1 MGFLEWNSS
10 DPPEQKDYGEAT
22 AETIQTQYD
31 FITGTGQFEGKGLL
45 DMLPAEIQA
54 RGEYQDAEMDL
65 LTRQLLGEIKRT
77 DEQGRYV
84 SGQRYLDAGGQEISD
99 VQQITDESDRG
110 RLWLQVRP
118 DLQAAF
124 DNNGVGQGNTEARQI
139 AIIKQQGGT
148 AEDFANWHRDRAQT
162 GAYGSTE
169 QSRANQVPE
178 VGAYYNPA
186 SIQAGV
192 FSDDISDTLTSE
204 DVYSIKK
211 DAEGNVLAN
220 AIYDR
225 EGGLLDVL
233 GGNTKVKQFNQAK
246 YQENLDKGMSEEEAR
261 KAATTWG
268 TAGFDPETG
277 EFKGLIPMMQEA
289 QAYITSQQR
298 ESDIS
303 DVEALGDRAT
313 EAFRV
318 GDIQEV
324 LDNIERQ
331 VAVNEAAVDPLRK
344 QLLTRANELAN
355 AQLSDKEK
363 YDLGQLIDARRAGS
377 GRSLRETG
385 AERDYVQGIMEA
397 DWNRGMQGALA
408 GGQLMAGE
416 SAMQTNLLG
425 QQMTRL
431 GAEQATG
438 GDPFMQVLGRPSQAA
453 PTAQSVLST
462 GAGLMA
468 QSGPQLVNPESG
480 LPYISNQY
488 TNEAN
493 MYAAEQA
500 KWGNIIGG
508 ALGGAGDLLSGD
520 WFKFGEKNT

>member
-1 MGFLEWNSS
+1 MGLYG
-10 DPPEQKDYGEAT
+10 DPPEQKDYDEAV
-22 AETIQTQYD
+22 AESLDTQFD
-31 FITGTGQFEGKGLL
+31 FLSGTGQLEGKGIL
-45 DMLPAEIQA
+45 DMLPYEMQA

-65 LTRQLLGEIKRT
+65 FTRLLLGEIKRT

-192 FSDDISDTLTSE
+192 FSDDISDTLTPE
-204 DVYSIKK
+204 DVYSIKT

-225 EGGLLDVL
+225 KGGLLDVL

-246 YQENLDKGMSEEEAR
+246 YQEKLDEGMSEEEAR
-261 KAATTWG
+261 DAATTWG

-289 QAYITSQQR
+289 QAYIASQQR

-303 DVEALGDRAT
+303 DVEALGGRAT
-313 EAFRV
+313 EAIRSQ

-331 VAVNEAAVDPLRK
+331 VAANEAAVDPLRK

-355 AQLSDKEK
+355 AQLSDREK
-363 YDLGQLIDARRAGS
+363 QQLEQLMRSREAAG
-377 GRSLRETG
+377 GRL
-385 AERDYVQGIMEA
+385 RDYGAGTREVQTVMEE
-397 DWNRGMQGALA
+397 DWARGMQGALA

-425 QQMTRL
+425 QLITRM
-431 GAEQATG
+431 GAEQATSA
-438 GDPFMQVLGRPSQAA
+438 DPMMAVLGRPSQAA
-453 PTAQSVLST
+453 PTAQSVLSA

>member
-1 MGFLEWNSS
+1 MGS
-10 DPPEQKDYGEAT
+10 DKPPDPKDYSEAT
-22 AETIQTQYD
+22 AETIQAQYD

-45 DMLPAEIQA
+45 DMLPSEIQA
-54 RGEYQDAEMDL
+54 RGQYQDAEMDL

-99 VQQITDESDRG
+99 VQQITDESDRD
-110 RLWLQVRP
+110 RLWLQSRP

-124 DNNGVGQGNTEARQI
+124 DADGAGQGDYEKAAIRNIKTE
-139 AIIKQQGGT
+139 GGNVL
-148 AEDFANWHRDRAQT
+148 DFAAWHRRKALS
-162 GAYGSTE
+162 GHYGRQEKT
-169 QSRANQVPE
+169 RANQVPG
-178 VGAYYNPA
+178 VGEYYNPA

-192 FSDDISDTLTSE
+192 FDDEISDTLTPE
-204 DVYSIKK
+204 DVYSIKT

-225 EGGLLDVL
+225 EGGMLDL
-233 GGNTKVKQFNQAK
+233 YGGNTQVRQFNQAK
-246 YQENLDKGMSEEEAR
+246 YQENLDAGMSEEEAR
-261 KAATTWG
+261 KAATTYG

-289 QAYITSQQR
+289 QSYIASQQR

-303 DVEALGDRAT
+303 DVEALGGRAT
-313 EAFRV
+313 DAIRSQ
-318 GDIQEV
+318 GNIQEV
-324 LDNIERQ
+324 LDDIARQ
-331 VAVNEAAVDPLRK
+331 VSANEAAVDPLRK

-355 AQLSDKEK
+355 AQLSDREK
-363 YDLGQLIDARRAGS
+363 QQLEQLMRGREAAS
-377 GRSLRETG
+377 GRL
-385 AERDYVQGIMEA
+385 RDYGAGTREVQTVMEE

-431 GAEQATG
+431 GAEQATSA
-438 GDPFMQVLGRPSQAA
+438 DPLMAIVGRPSQAA

-468 QSGPQLVNPESG
+468 QSGPQYINPEAG

-488 TNEAN
+488 ANQAN

-508 ALGGAGDLLSGD
+508 ALGGASSMLTGD
-520 WFKFGEKNT
+520 WFKFGDKG